1 MRLFRYEYVE
11 DAAKL
16 EEAIGL
22 SVPETIL
29 EMAASN
35 YLENGSYKKLK
46 ELKQAWTGF
55 EAPYKLIDNER
66 CKLARKAK
74 VPELLELSE
83 IINDIQPPYVCSERE
98 YNAFLKGIRIEPRD

>member
-1 MRLFRYEYVE
+1 LRLFRYEYVE

-35 YLENGSYKKLK
+35 YL
-46 ELKQAWTGF
+46 
-55 EAPYKLIDNER
+55 
-66 CKLARKAK
+66 
-74 VPELLELSE
+74 
-83 IINDIQPPYVCSERE
+83 
-98 YNAFLKGIRIEPRD
+98 

>member
-1 MRLFRYEYVE
+1 MKAFDFLKEFKEKPKVTPGVEDVYNAYLRLFRDEYVE

-35 YLENGSYKKLK
+35 YL
-46 ELKQAWTGF
+46 
-55 EAPYKLIDNER
+55 
-66 CKLARKAK
+66 
-74 VPELLELSE
+74 
-83 IINDIQPPYVCSERE
+83 
-98 YNAFLKGIRIEPRD
+98 